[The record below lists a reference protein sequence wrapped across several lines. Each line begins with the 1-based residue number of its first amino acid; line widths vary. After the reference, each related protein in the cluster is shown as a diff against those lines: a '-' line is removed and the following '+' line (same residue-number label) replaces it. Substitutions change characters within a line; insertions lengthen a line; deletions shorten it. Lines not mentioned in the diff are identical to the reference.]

1 MADIEDSSITKTV
14 EANLRL
20 INDACTPYVN
30 IDNID
35 IQNSYTYVIGDNER
49 ELVDVADYSSGDC
62 QGVA

>member
-20 INDACTPYVN
+20 INDACDPSIN

-35 IQNSYTYVIGDNER
+35 VQNSYTYAIGDNER

>member
-1 MADIEDSSITKTV
+1 M

-20 INDACTPYVN
+20 INDKCDPSIN

-35 IQNSYTYVIGDNER
+35 VQNSYTYAIGDNER